1 MSHSSWLWKVLL
13 SDWHEVSEWPCL
25 QASGLKLVWDSSFLP
40 SFFLGRLSSLTRN
53 FYNLCSDCPLW
64 ILNNNSMCPDPIYCR
79 VEYDPKGQAGRL
91 LQTPFCMAIFSVMF
105 QTRGVGAGSHSWG
118 VQEKWKQCGR
128 PCVTEPRSERK
139 CCSVTCVDGA
149 VGFQSVSTRWHQVTE
164 ACKTFC
170 LYPDCGGHC
179 MVLIRVVEVS
189 EVCLGFNFVSLF
201 SDSTKSF
208 ESWSSLFLFLDLMQW
223 KVFLC
228 SSIRWLQRGK

>member
-1 MSHSSWLWKVLL
+1 MTLRDKQADFCKPHFAWL
-13 SDWHEVSEWPCL
+13 
-25 QASGLKLVWDSSFLP
+25 SFQWCFRP
-40 SFFLGRLSSLTRN
+40 GG
-53 FYNLCSDCPLW
+53 
-64 ILNNNSMCPDPIYCR
+64 
-79 VEYDPKGQAGRL
+79 E
-91 LQTPFCMAIFSVMF
+91 
-105 QTRGVGAGSHSWG
+105 AGSHSWG

-208 ESWSSLFLFLDLMQW
+208 ESWSSLFLFLDLMRW

-228 SSIRWLQRGK
+228 SSIRWLQRGKYSSNIQSSWKCKFSEETHLPWGYLKVLGPEGVFWLCRSLWEAISAYSPFHCVRTLLW